1 MIKLIIV
8 DINQKENEKKT
19 SDHVSEPN
27 DEDRRHL

>member
-19 SDHVSEPN
+19 SDHVSEPI